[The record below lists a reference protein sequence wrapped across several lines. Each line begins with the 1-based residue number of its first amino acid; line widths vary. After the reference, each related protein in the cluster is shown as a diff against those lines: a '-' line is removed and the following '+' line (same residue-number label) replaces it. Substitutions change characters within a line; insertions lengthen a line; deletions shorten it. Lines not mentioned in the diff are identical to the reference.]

1 MAERRMFA
9 RSLIFFGAYQ
19 ELSPGAQVLYVY
31 LNMQADDDGFVG
43 NPRSLLCLVRSGKR
57 CLQELIEQGLV
68 LQFPS
73 GAVVI
78 VHWLVHNQ
86 IRKDRYK
93 PTLLQAEKA
102 LLTRTENG
110 AYRFLTDE
118 ERCQIGNHPETQE
131 RIGEDSSAK
140 VNIGKAR
147 EGEVITG
154 GAASLPPDNSQLTDF
169 EKRIL
174 ELYVTHCQGM
184 AECRYLDEGIR
195 GKIAALKQRGWTE
208 AAITEAFRI
217 AGESPFLKGENKERW
232 IASLEWLCEDEN
244 LRKVCGGKYQAYRKA
259 APQGATGSL
268 GQAELEAI
276 QKMLQEP

>member
-93 PTLLQAEKA
+93 PTLLQREKA

-110 AYRFLTDE
+110 AYRRLAEE

-131 RIGEDSSAK
+131 RIGEDRLGKDREEEDKTGNHTVRLPAEDSSSSSH
-140 VNIGKAR
+140 
-147 EGEVITG
+147 E
-154 GAASLPPDNSQLTDF
+154 F
-169 EKRIL
+169 ENVVL
-174 ELYVTHCQGM
+174 ELYQ
-184 AECRYLDEGIR
+184 RYCASLVPCTYLCDATCSKLALLQQQWKIR
-195 GKIAALKQRGWTE
+195 DLE
-208 AAITEAFRI
+208 EAFRI
-217 AGESPFLKGENKERW
+217 AGQTPFLAGENKEGWR
-232 IASLEWLCEDEN
+232 ADLDWLCTADN
-244 LRKVCGGKYQAYRKA
+244 LKKVKAGKYQTYGKA
-259 APQGATGSL
+259 AQYGCGNF
-268 GQAELEAI
+268 GQEELEAI
-276 QKMLQEP
+276 QKMLQES

>member
-43 NPRSLLCLVRSGKR
+43 NPRSLLCLVRGGKR

-68 LQFPS
+68 LQFPG

-110 AYRFLTDE
+110 AYRFLTEE
-118 ERCQIGNHPETQE
+118 ERRQTGNHPETQD
-131 RIGEDSSAK
+131 RIGKDR
-140 VNIGKAR
+140 IGKDR
-147 EGEVITG
+147 EDEDR
-154 GAASLPPDNSQLTDF
+154 GAAAPLLGAQAQKGSSSSYSSIARFLSI
-169 EKRIL
+169 IL
-174 ELYVTHCQGM
+174 
-184 AECRYLDEGIR
+184 
-195 GKIAALKQRGWTE
+195 
-208 AAITEAFRI
+208 
-217 AGESPFLKGENKERW
+217 
-232 IASLEWLCEDEN
+232 
-244 LRKVCGGKYQAYRKA
+244 
-259 APQGATGSL
+259 
-268 GQAELEAI
+268 
-276 QKMLQEP
+276 

>member
-1 MAERRMFA
+1 
-9 RSLIFFGAYQ
+9 
-19 ELSPGAQVLYVY
+19 
-31 LNMQADDDGFVG
+31 MQ
-43 NPRSLLCLVRSGKR
+43 
-57 CLQELIEQGLV
+57 
-68 LQFPS
+68 
-73 GAVVI
+73 
-78 VHWLVHNQ
+78 
-86 IRKDRYK
+86 
-93 PTLLQAEKA
+93 LQAEKA

-110 AYRFLTDE
+110 AYRRLTEE

-154 GAASLPPDNSQLTDF
+154 GAASLPPDNSPLTDF

-208 AAITEAFRI
+208 EAITEAFRI

-259 APQGATGSL
+259 APQGATGNL
-268 GQAELEAI
+268 GQAELDRGGYVIADETTRTSIPGFYAVGDVRTK
-276 QKMLQEP
+276 QVRQVVTAVADGAVAVHYASEYLG